1 MTCIW
6 RIHGSKPYIVRWS
19 LVYNTS
25 VFCFSHFHLEG
36 WVVGLSQMKLTSFE
50 KKCHI
55 LRRSLTLHDAISCET
70 SYVFVVLMIIRFP
83 VFLFLELIATFF
95 HTDVSNLQGVAESL
109 TEVDYQHLS
118 TLKNSRIWVVKQN
131 LKSYIGKEWLAN
143 DKH

>member
-1 MTCIW
+1 
-6 RIHGSKPYIVRWS
+6 
-19 LVYNTS
+19 
-25 VFCFSHFHLEG
+25 
-36 WVVGLSQMKLTSFE
+36 
-50 KKCHI
+50 
-55 LRRSLTLHDAISCET
+55 
-70 SYVFVVLMIIRFP
+70 MIIRFP